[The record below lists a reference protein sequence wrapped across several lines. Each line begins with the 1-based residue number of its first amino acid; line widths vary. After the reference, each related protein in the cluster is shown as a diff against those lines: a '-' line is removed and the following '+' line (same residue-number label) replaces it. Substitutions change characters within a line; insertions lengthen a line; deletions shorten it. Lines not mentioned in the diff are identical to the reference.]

1 MDKFPDYLNVLHKD
15 NFNTI
20 KYNRLENIFREDV
33 FIHLINRKN
42 ENDYIDLDK
51 YLSNF
56 DKNEI
61 SKIFYKIRDE
71 IHALGWKTKLSFG
84 DTGLFIYSTENP
96 PSSCW

>member
-1 MDKFPDYLNVLHKD
+1 MENFPEYLNVLYKD
-15 NFNTI
+15 NFEVL
-20 KYNRLENIFREDV
+20 KYKRLENIFREDV
-33 FIHLINRKN
+33 FIHLINRKT

-61 SKIFYKIRDE
+61 SKIFYRVRDE
-71 IHALGWKTKLSFG
+71 IHKLGWKTKLSFG
-84 DTGLFIYSTENP
+84 DTGLFIYSTEKP